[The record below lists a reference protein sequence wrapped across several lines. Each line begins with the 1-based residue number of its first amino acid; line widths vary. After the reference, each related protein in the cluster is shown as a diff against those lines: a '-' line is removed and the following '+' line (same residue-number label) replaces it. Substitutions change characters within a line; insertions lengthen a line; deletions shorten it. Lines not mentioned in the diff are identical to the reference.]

1 MRGGDRSMLVVL
13 VRVPTRAPS
22 LGRREAASPFS
33 SRGVGPRAS
42 VPLEVRSSARPTGR
56 GAPNAPMKTT
66 PLSSTANCR
75 SMPWYARNERV
86 AASMAAWTGA
96 TSPCNNA
103 GSRPATS
110 TKTVT
115 TSRNAPSKPGAP
127 LSRSARAASGAN
139 ARSGLAIG
147 LASAAYADLASLA
160 AATAS
165 ASSGAGP
172 PISAGSSC
180 HAALLTRSPPCAR
193 ACEDQTFKRPR
204 PFSMIFVALDCS
216 GVVLLEG
223 YCTARTGGQ
232 DVHSRSR
239 GRVRVVREG
248 RAVGRDLRWQSLCGL
263 RRSWIRC
270 HRGRFYTGTLKKTR
284 DDFRTPAARVDAAA
298 LGLRHHA
305 AA

>member
-1 MRGGDRSMLVVL
+1 MAHQPRGEVHGLADDRVLQARRVADEAAERLPRRDARARREPLARQRRQTPMRGGDRSMLVVL
-13 VRVPTRAPS
+13 VRVPTKGVRLSA
-22 LGRREAASPFS
+22 GEKRRRRSS

-193 ACEDQTFKRPR
+193 ACETKPSRDQ
-204 PFSMIFVALDCS
+204 DC
-216 GVVLLEG
+216 
-223 YCTARTGGQ
+223 
-232 DVHSRSR
+232 
-239 GRVRVVREG
+239 VR
-248 RAVGRDLRWQSLCGL
+248 
-263 RRSWIRC
+263 
-270 HRGRFYTGTLKKTR
+270 
-284 DDFRTPAARVDAAA
+284 
-298 LGLRHHA
+298 
-305 AA
+305 